1 MEDLNKKPF
10 SLSVWL
16 SEANLDCE
24 NPEKEAYVESAELSY
39 DDCREEL
46 TSLFGEPTFEN
57 EEPYVA
63 SLGGC
68 VMTCEFE
75 NGEFIIKLETASER
89 DFIYLLIKNK
99 DD

>member
-10 SLSVWL
+10 SLSKWL
-16 SEANLDCE
+16 SDSKLNG
-24 NPEKEAYVESAELSY
+24 EKEAYVKSAELSY
-39 DDCREEL
+39 DDCKNEL

-99 DD
+99 ED